1 MGKINNKESVNTTLH
16 DNRNIYI
23 GNEDKY
29 SCNKQKQG
37 TAHVEQISAAIRM
50 P

>member
-1 MGKINNKESVNTTLH
+1 MGKINKTESVNTTLH

-29 SCNKQKQG
+29 SCHKLKQC
-37 TAHVEQISAAIRM
+37 TVHVKQISTTIRM